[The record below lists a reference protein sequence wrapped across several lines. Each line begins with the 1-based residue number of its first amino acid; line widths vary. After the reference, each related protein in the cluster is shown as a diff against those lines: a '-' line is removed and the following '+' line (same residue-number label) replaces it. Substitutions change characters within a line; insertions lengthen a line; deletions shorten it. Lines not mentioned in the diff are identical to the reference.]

1 MNQPIQPKETNPMSE
16 ATAEAI
22 AYREYVEV
30 VRPPDPPA
38 AKVGDIELLSQTIAI
53 RIWAFR
59 TKHSLATVLS
69 AGYFDGL
76 RDVGLR
82 RNDRIEVIPSWDEPQ
97 AEHATLCLD
106 KVDDIGRVTAS
117 LIHLYKRAD

>member
-1 MNQPIQPKETNPMSE
+1 
-16 ATAEAI
+16 
-22 AYREYVEV
+22 YREYVDV

-38 AKVGDIELLSQTIAI
+38 AKVGDIELLSQTVAI

-69 AGYFDGL
+69 DGYFDGL
-76 RDVGLR
+76 RDVQLR
-82 RNDRIEVIPSWDEPQ
+82 KNDRIEVVASWNGAL

-106 KVDDIGRVTAS
+106 KVTDTGRVTAS
-117 LIHLYKRAD
+117 LIHLYMRAS